1 MIKELIYLTYQTFPA
16 STANSIQTID
26 NLKYLSQAGYKVK
39 VLFPLRSKSSN
50 DDIQILKEHYE
61 FNEEIIN
68 YLISIDFSN
77 SKIIYTYILVSSL
90 YFISPLPVT
99 IIILLNGFFFKELGF
114 YISIFQIF
122 LGSTLL
128 NLFSKKI
135 KNFFNINLSNKI
147 KSKIFNL
154 RKISENNYS
163 IFFTRYLLPYFIH
176 NLYYGLTKVKLFR
189 FLIIVI
195 ISEIPMTYAINS
207 IGSSLNKISFDY
219 TLSVYTLFT
228 DINFYIPFLIIF
240 MVFIITNYLNSKK

>member
-1 MIKELIYLTYQTFPA
+1 MKKILVYIFA
-16 STANSIQTID
+16 AVFISSII
-26 NLKYLSQAGYKVK
+26 
-39 VLFPLRSKSSN
+39 
-50 DDIQILKEHYE
+50 IIYE

-147 KSKIFNL
+147 KSKISNL

-163 IFFTRYLLPYFIH
+163 IFLTRYLLPYFIH

-207 IGSSLNKISFDY
+207 IGSSLNKINFDY
-219 TLSVYTLFT
+219 SLSVYTLFT
-228 DINFYIPFLIIF
+228 DINFYIPFLIIL

>member
-1 MIKELIYLTYQTFPA
+1 MKKILVYIFTAVFIA
-16 STANSIQTID
+16 SII
-26 NLKYLSQAGYKVK
+26 
-39 VLFPLRSKSSN
+39 
-50 DDIQILKEHYE
+50 IIYE

>member
-1 MIKELIYLTYQTFPA
+1 MKKILVYIFA
-16 STANSIQTID
+16 AVFISSII
-26 NLKYLSQAGYKVK
+26 
-39 VLFPLRSKSSN
+39 
-50 DDIQILKEHYE
+50 IIYE

>member
-1 MIKELIYLTYQTFPA
+1 MKKILVYIFA
-16 STANSIQTID
+16 AVFISSII
-26 NLKYLSQAGYKVK
+26 
-39 VLFPLRSKSSN
+39 
-50 DDIQILKEHYE
+50 IIYE

-147 KSKIFNL
+147 KSKISNL

-163 IFFTRYLLPYFIH
+163 IFLTRYLLPYFIH

-219 TLSVYTLFT
+219 SLSVYTLFT